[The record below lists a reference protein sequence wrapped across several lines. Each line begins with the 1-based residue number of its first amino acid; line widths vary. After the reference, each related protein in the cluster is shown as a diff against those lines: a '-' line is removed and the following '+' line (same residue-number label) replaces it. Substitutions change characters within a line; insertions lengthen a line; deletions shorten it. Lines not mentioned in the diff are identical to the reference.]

1 MWLNILDERGL
12 TDLNYTFISETFMHH
27 IDQLP
32 TFVCFQWF
40 VYKTNLH
47 IEVYEVCMVN
57 KLLFLELYLLP
68 RFENSWTYIK
78 KVLTYWD

>member
-1 MWLNILDERGL
+1 
-12 TDLNYTFISETFMHH
+12 MHH

-47 IEVYEVCMVN
+47 IEVYEVRMVN

-68 RFENSWTYIK
+68 RLENS
-78 KVLTYWD
+78 

>member
-1 MWLNILDERGL
+1 MWLKILDERGL
-12 TDLNYTFISETFMHH
+12 TDLNYTFISEIFMHH

-32 TFVCFQWF
+32 TFVWFQWF

-57 KLLFLELYLLP
+57 KLLFFRIIP
-68 RFENSWTYIK
+68 ITKIRK
-78 KVLTYWD
+78 